1 MKIET
6 HDKDVLITLLNT
18 SEDRLIEFILNYAE
32 QQNYTRYTST
42 LKEAW
47 RLSIEGL
54 SQSLIT
60 SVQSSDLV
68 PEFDPDQDYSKD
80 PGAQFGI
87 LEAQRHR
94 SRGVTLAM
102 FLGLMKY
109 YRQAY
114 LDLLDERSGFNQPQV
129 VSLLVNRVF
138 DRIEIAYCSEW
149 ASTDGEMQIKALSDS
164 NLHLVNE
171 KNKYLTLFESLS
183 SPVILCNEDGNVDN
197 YNNAAGR
204 LLLGSSTPGSR
215 YYAKHRYDQTP
226 PALHEELAQILAEGS
241 QSLEVEKVYLT
252 PEGEKTYDVQI
263 KQMLDVS
270 HKFTGYT
277 ILFNDITDRLRW
289 LRRLEEV
296 NRRQKQLIDDL
307 NQTRQQLVQSEKM
320 AAIGQL
326 SSGIAHEINTPIQ
339 YIGEN
344 ARFLQD
350 AFEDM
355 QKASKALQKLLE
367 VTEKGALNEDL
378 IAEARQQ
385 LEEADSDYLFDEVP
399 RAINQSLEGVERIST
414 IISAMK
420 VFAGPNTEKMTDTDI
435 NEAIINSVNLSA
447 NEWKYHAEIE
457 TDLDPT
463 LPPILCVPGE
473 VNQAL
478 LNIIVNAANAISN
491 QAEKASQA
499 EKGKILI
506 RSRLDGEWVVIDIS
520 DTGPGIPDEIK
531 SKIFDPFFT
540 TKEVGK
546 GTGQGLTVVY
556 QAIVEKHAGEI
567 DVKTT
572 LGEGTTFEVR
582 LPVQPQIADVG

>member
-1 MKIET
+1 MKIEA
-6 HDKDVLITLLNT
+6 HDKDALITLLNT

-42 LKEAW
+42 LKEPW
-47 RLSIEGL
+47 RLSIDGL
-54 SQSLIT
+54 SQSLIK

-68 PEFDPDQDYSKD
+68 PGFDPDQDYSKD

-114 LDLLDERSGFNQPQV
+114 IDLLDEHSGFNQPQAV
-129 VSLLVNRVF
+129 KLLVNRFF

-149 ASTDGEMQIKALSDS
+149 ASTDGEMQIRALSDS

-183 SPVILCNEDGNVDN
+183 SPVILCNNDGNVDN

-226 PALHEELAQILAEGS
+226 PALHEELAQIMAEGG

-289 LRRLEEV
+289 SRRLEEV

-355 QKASKALQKLLE
+355 QRVSKALQKLLE
-367 VTEKGALNEDL
+367 VVEKGELNEDL
-378 IAEARQQ
+378 ITDARQQ
-385 LEEADSDYLFDEVP
+385 LEEADTDYLFDEVP

-491 QAEKASQA
+491 QTEKSSQV
-499 EKGKILI
+499 EKGKISI

-582 LPVQPQIADVG
+582 LPVQPRLADVG